1 MSAALV
7 MITTDTGLTK
17 VWRKSL
23 DSKET
28 IAIVSVNLSKAF
40 DTCSVPR
47 ALLLAK
53 LRAYGLGQTSIE
65 LLGVSFPQE
74 YSTQKLGT
82 CFMNGNW

>member
-1 MSAALV
+1 MV
-7 MITTDTGLTK
+7 ITTDTGLTK

-40 DTCSVPR
+40 DSVPC